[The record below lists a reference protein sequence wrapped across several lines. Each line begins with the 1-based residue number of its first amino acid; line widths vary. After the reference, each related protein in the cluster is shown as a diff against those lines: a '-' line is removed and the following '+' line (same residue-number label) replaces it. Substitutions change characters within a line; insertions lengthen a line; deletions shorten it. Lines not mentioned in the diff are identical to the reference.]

1 MDPMTHMLMGYV
13 NVRAPEWHDRLISLS
28 SFDERP
34 ASPPGPPPSP
44 RSTARNSLYALSR
57 RARPIPIV
65 AASPDISEGI
75 VACAVW
81 DTIVVRDLHIS
92 GPCRRR

>member
-1 MDPMTHMLMGYV
+1 MNARPLLPGLLLLREARLATLFML
-13 NVRAPEWHDRLISLS
+13 SL
-28 SFDERP
+28 
-34 ASPPGPPPSP
+34 GV
-44 RSTARNSLYALSR
+44 

-92 GPCRRR
+92 GQCRRR